1 MLIFV
6 VNETDIILQLFSF
19 GWPMVV
25 AVGFQEVYF
34 YHSIIACQVGVCHS
48 VAWLQNIHSVVVLN
62 SYKLHSHSM
71 LITETDTLSWMFAYL
86 DL

>member
-6 VNETDIILQLFSF
+6 VNEMDIILQLFSF

-25 AVGFQEVYF
+25 AVGFQEFYF
-34 YHSIIACQVGVCHS
+34 YHSITACQVGVCHS
-48 VAWLQNIHSVVVLN
+48 VAWLQNIHSVVVN
-62 SYKLHSHSM
+62 SYRLHSHST
-71 LITETDTLSWMFAYL
+71 LFTETDTLSWMSAYL